1 MMGAHQLYQ
10 LFMGEGSDSVACSDP
25 ARFSEAD
32 MSACRLQILIMAKN
46 SHRNQYSF
54 GYTRNNGVASLQHK
68 DISICNSWDSTNI
81 MGRFGHCIFPCHD
94 QCTKV
99 KLCWSASSTVIQWMR
114 SPYQERVCIPS
125 AIIVVCR
132 LTPQHL
138 FLPTTLWLSVALWH
152 HSM

>member
-1 MMGAHQLYQ
+1 MLISCINFLWVRVRILSLARIL
-10 LFMGEGSDSVACSDP
+10 LGSQKLTCLHA
-25 ARFSEAD
+25 
-32 MSACRLQILIMAKN
+32 ILIMAKN
-46 SHRNQYSF
+46 LHRNQYSF

-138 FLPTTLWLSVALWH
+138 FLPTTLRLSVALWH